1 MMHILGQ
8 GEGEKMW
15 YKNVHNALVKIW
27 KKEFYKYS
35 NDPQQNH
42 TTSTTWRN
50 SLIRIK
56 DLDSNMVDTKIKTQ
70 HDGTQSCLLKLTIHP
85 TIDINFLTWNHYGTS
100 SNCFMPL
107 IRDTSREY
115 SISLVFL
122 LDSYASM
129 DKVTCIP
136 GLGFEENII
145 EKARSQS
152 KEYLVSLEII

>member
-1 MMHILGQ
+1 MSNSKEELSVLMDITQQHANKEDVLAMQKREEGVFFMMHILGQ

-56 DLDSNMVDTKIKTQ
+56 DLDSNMVDTKIKT
-70 HDGTQSCLLKLTIHP
+70 
-85 TIDINFLTWNHYGTS
+85 
-100 SNCFMPL
+100 
-107 IRDTSREY
+107 
-115 SISLVFL
+115 
-122 LDSYASM
+122 
-129 DKVTCIP
+129 
-136 GLGFEENII
+136 
-145 EKARSQS
+145 
-152 KEYLVSLEII
+152 